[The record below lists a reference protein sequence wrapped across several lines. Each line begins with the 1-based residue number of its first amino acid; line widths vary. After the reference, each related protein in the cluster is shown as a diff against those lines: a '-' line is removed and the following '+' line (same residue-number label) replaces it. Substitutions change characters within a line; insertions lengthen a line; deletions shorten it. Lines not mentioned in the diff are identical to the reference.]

1 MLDRK
6 WIIIKDA
13 VFAALGVWI
22 ITRGTFWAIL
32 IGALALAWYGRDLYI
47 QISALVAEKK
57 AKEDKVEK
65 PQQPAQQD
73 GGRITVSHDAK
84 EVDYTKE

>member
-13 VFAALGVWI
+13 VFVALAVWI
-22 ITRGTFWAIL
+22 ISRGTFWAIL
-32 IGALALAWYGRDLYI
+32 IGAVALAWYGRDLYI
-47 QISALVAEKK
+47 QISVKK
-57 AKEDKVEK
+57 PHKTAKQE
-65 PQQPAQQD
+65 

>member
-13 VFAALGVWI
+13 VFVALAVWI
-22 ITRGTFWAIL
+22 ISRGTFWAIL
-32 IGALALAWYGRDLYI
+32 IGAVALAWYGRDLYI
-47 QISALVAEKK
+47 QISALIADKK

-65 PQQPAQQD
+65 PHKTAKQD
-73 GGRITVSHDAK
+73 SGRITVSHDAK

>member
-13 VFAALGVWI
+13 VFVALAVWI
-22 ITRGTFWAIL
+22 ISRGTFWAIL
-32 IGALALAWYGRDLYI
+32 IGAVALAWYGRDLYI
-47 QISALVAEKK
+47 QISALRAEKK
-57 AKEDKVEK
+57 TTEVKAEK
-65 PQQPAQQD
+65 PRQQTE
-73 GGRITVSHDAK
+73 GGKITLSSDAK